1 MSIKIVSDSS
11 SNVFHIEGVN
21 YTTVPMKIIA
31 GEKEYI
37 DAPGTNVRGMVDD
50 LRAYKGKSGSSC
62 ANAQEWLD
70 AFGDADMAFGVTI
83 SRNLSGSYNSAYGLK
98 GLCKKCLMLLFVI
111 VAVQA
116 DNLMGGDYVRD
127 AVCIGFCTN
136 EILSIVEN
144 LGLAGVPMPQA
155 VVKALEQ
162 LQEK

>member
-1 MSIKIVSDSS
+1 MKETFCTILGLLGSALCWAFGGWDASLMALVVCMSVDYISGSIVAL
-11 SNVFHIEGVN
+11 VFHN
-21 YTTVPMKIIA
+21 S
-31 GEKEYI
+31 
-37 DAPGTNVRGMVDD
+37 N
-50 LRAYKGKSGSSC
+50 KSETG
-62 ANAQEWLD
+62 A
-70 AFGDADMAFGVTI
+70 
-83 SRNLSGSYNSAYGLK
+83 YNSAYGLK

-162 LQEK
+162 LQNK

>member
-1 MSIKIVSDSS
+1 MKETLCTIFGVLGSGLCWAFGGWDAALTALVICMSVDYVSGSLVAL
-11 SNVFHIEGVN
+11 VFH
-21 YTTVPMKIIA
+21 
-31 GEKEYI
+31 
-37 DAPGTNVRGMVDD
+37 
-50 LRAYKGKSGSSC
+50 KSNKS
-62 ANAQEWLD
+62 E
-70 AFGDADMAFGVTI
+70 T
-83 SRNLSGSYNSAYGLK
+83 GSYNSAYGLK

-116 DNLMGGDYVRD
+116 DRLMGGDFVRD
-127 AVCIGFCTN
+127 AVCIGFATN